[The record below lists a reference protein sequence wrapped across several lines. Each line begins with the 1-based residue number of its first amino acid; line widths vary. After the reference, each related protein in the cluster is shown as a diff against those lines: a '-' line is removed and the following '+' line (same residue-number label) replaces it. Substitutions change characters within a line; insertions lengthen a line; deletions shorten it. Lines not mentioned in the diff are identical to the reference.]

1 MRLKYCLEL
10 APAATEAKGLSEDDL
25 VSFAPMEAIDNGLGG
40 LSGIIEKPLLEVA
53 SGSYNFFRDGDLL
66 LAKVTP
72 CFENGKKAIASGLK
86 NGVGYATSEVFVVRP
101 RDVEPRYLNYL
112 FSSEQFRQPAVA
124 SMTGTGGLKR
134 VDPDAIKN
142 FELPISDKYR
152 QGLIADFLDDQC
164 GRAEALIFEKQQFI
178 DLLKEKR
185 QALISH
191 VVTKGLDPNVEMKD
205 SEVDWIG
212 EIPEHWTRKRLKHV
226 ISLIESGTSVNA
238 ANVQADPNQVAVL
251 KTSSVYGG
259 KFDPS
264 KTKTV
269 IDEDVSRVSC
279 PLRKG
284 SLIVSRMNT
293 PDLVGAAGYVFD
305 APENIFLPD
314 RLWQVEFNSATL
326 PEFIYYWT
334 LTDVYRNQVKI
345 SCEGTSSSMQ
355 NISQGDFKNYHVA
368 VPSLEEQIF
377 IVGHVRSR
385 ASFIEKLI
393 AEVNHS
399 IDLLKEHRTALISSA
414 VTGKIDLRDKEVA

>member
-1 MRLKYCLEL
+1 MRLKYCLDL
-10 APAATEAKGLSEDDL
+10 APAAIEAKGLSEDDL

-40 LSGIIEKPLLEVA
+40 LSGIIEKPLIEVT

-72 CFENGKKAIASGLK
+72 CFENGKKAIASDLK

-164 GRAEALIFEKQQFI
+164 GRAEALICEKQQFI

-191 VVTKGLDPNVEMKD
+191 VVTKGTELVGSPNERHDFIEINPKFGIVPFTKYIVDKSDYRGKTPNKTDSGVFLVTAKNIKMGYIDYSASSEYIADDDYESVMSRGKPKIGDILLTTEAPLGNIALVDNEDIALAQRVIRFRIDPTHFNNTYSLYLM
-205 SEVDWIG
+205 
-212 EIPEHWTRKRLKHV
+212 
-226 ISLIESGTSVNA
+226 ISDFF
-238 ANVQADPNQVAVL
+238 QNQ
-251 KTSSVYGG
+251 
-259 KFDPS
+259 
-264 KTKTV
+264 
-269 IDEDVSRVSC
+269 
-279 PLRKG
+279 LRKVATG
-284 SLIVSRMNT
+284 ITAQGIKASKLGGLK
-293 PDLVGAAGYVFD
+293 LVM
-305 APENIFLPD
+305 PP
-314 RLWQVEFNSATL
+314 
-326 PEFIYYWT
+326 
-334 LTDVYRNQVKI
+334 
-345 SCEGTSSSMQ
+345 
-355 NISQGDFKNYHVA
+355 
-368 VPSLEEQIF
+368 LEEQKK
-377 IVGHVRSR
+377 IVNL
-385 ASFIEKLI
+385 IETKTNPINRLI
-393 AEVNHS
+393 AEVGTS
-399 IDLLKEHRTALISSA
+399 IELLKEHKAALISAA